1 MYITREP
8 QKPRVRAVSL
18 AAVTLLLVAIGF
30 GLAIGVRRGFFQ
42 AVRHPVFRYDTP
54 AWLPAFGGA
63 LQASTFLLTGDRAG
77 SVLLD
82 LPIAELS
89 KQITPW
95 TYDVVPEVKEGSL
108 FEHYIVSDEQG
119 QRLLEVMPYCEGVCR
134 IQQIT
139 AISPRFITDAGIRIG
154 SPYADVVTHHTI
166 VEIIRSGG
174 VYLVNTAEGII
185 YAIPIEYYDGRG
197 EYPEVLRVG
206 ELADDAV
213 VSYIVLQV

>member
-8 QKPRVRAVSL
+8 QKPGVRIVSL
-18 AAVTLLLVAIGF
+18 TVVLLLLVAIGF
-30 GLAIGVRRGFFQ
+30 GVAIGVRRGFFQ

-54 AWLPAFGGA
+54 AWVPEFGGT
-63 LQASTFLLTGDRAG
+63 LRASTFLLTGERAG
-77 SVLLD
+77 SAELN
-82 LPIAELS
+82 LPIAELA
-89 KQITPW
+89 KQLSPW
-95 TYDVVPEVKEGSL
+95 VYDVVPEVKDGSL
-108 FEHYIVSDEQG
+108 FEHYIVQDEAG
-119 QRLLEVMPYCEGVCR
+119 QRLLELVPYCEGVCR

-139 AISPRFITDAGIRIG
+139 VLSPRFITDAGIRIG

-166 VEIIRSGG
+166 TEIIRSGG

-197 EYPEVLRVG
+197 DYPDALRIG

-213 VSYIVLQV
+213 VSYMVLQV